1 MKKSSLLLTILIIS
15 ISIFIYGVFVGT
27 YKIFP
32 YDVLDYVKVIIL
44 NEKNEFNSKDD
55 FYYERDVSRLIHINT
70 VDDIGKLKNNLIDF
84 IWKYDGFPDSQLPNN
99 VQKNIVNPLYDD
111 FINLKQIDQIDVNM
125 EYGIN
130 SIAYLF
136 IPESS
141 NNILII
147 YHEGHAFNGFES
159 GTATIQFFLNRGY
172 TVMAFSMPLTG
183 MNNDPIVDLPNLG
196 KFKLERHTHFAFLDT
211 SDFSSIKFFMEP
223 IAVSLNYL
231 DKNYNFSSYNMIGF
245 SGGGWTV
252 TLYSAIDDRISQT
265 YSIAGSVPIYLRS
278 IAENRGDYEQ
288 WLPELYQTANYLDLY
303 VMSSYGEDRKFI
315 QIFNKYDSCCFSG
328 EFYKTY
334 ETEVKNTLSKLDS
347 GHFDIFLDNTHK
359 THKISDY
366 ALEIVIQSMLN

>member
-44 NEKNEFNSKDD
+44 NEKNEFNSKED

-99 VQKNIVNPLYDD
+99 VQKNIVNPIYDD

-252 TLYSAIDDRISQT
+252 TLYSAIDDRIAQT
-265 YSIAGSVPIYLRS
+265 YSVAGSLPIYLRTIGS
-278 IAENRGDYEQ
+278 NLGDYEQ
-288 WLPELYQTANYLDLY
+288 WNPELYQIANYLDLY
-303 VMSSYGEDRKFI
+303 IMSSYGEDKKFI
-315 QIFNKYDSCCFSG
+315 QIFNKYDTCCFSG

-334 ETEVKNTLSKLDS
+334 ENEVKEVLSKLNSD
-347 GHFDIFLDNTHK
+347 HFDIFLDDTHR
-359 THKISDY
+359 THKISDR
-366 ALEIVIQSMLN
+366 ALEIIIQSMLN

>member
-15 ISIFIYGVFVGT
+15 ISIFIYGVFVGV

-44 NEKNEFNSKDD
+44 NEKNEFNSKED

-141 NNILII
+141 NDILII

-159 GTATIQFFLNRGY
+159 GTATIQFFLNKGY

-183 MNNDPIVDLPNLG
+183 MNDDPIVDLPNLG
-196 KFKLERHTHFAFLDT
+196 KFKLERHSHFAFLDT

-252 TLYSAIDDRISQT
+252 TLYSAIDDRIAQT
-265 YSIAGSVPIYLRS
+265 YSVAGSVPIYLRTIGS
-278 IAENRGDYEQ
+278 NLGDYEQ
-288 WLPELYQTANYLDLY
+288 WNPELYQIANYLDLY
-303 VMSSYGEDRKFI
+303 IMSSYGEDKKFI
-315 QIFNKYDSCCFSG
+315 QIFNKYDTCCFSG

-334 ETEVKNTLSKLDS
+334 ENEVKEVLSKLNID
-347 GHFDIFLDNTHK
+347 HFDIFLDDTHR
-359 THKISDY
+359 THKISDR
-366 ALEIVIQSMLN
+366 ALEIIIQSMLN